1 MVTIDASVLVA
12 AALRDEPA
20 HEAARAVVQQVI
32 ESGIAVHE
40 PTLAIVEVTAAIAR
54 RTGDGALAF
63 TAGRRLLELPGLVLH
78 DLDADAMAAAA
89 HLASE
94 LRLRAADAV
103 YVAVARS
110 HDAELITLDAEVR
123 ERAAP
128 VVATPSPAQWL
139 AIQAQASG

>member
-20 HEAARAVVQQVI
+20 HEAALAVVQRVI

-54 RTGDGALAF
+54 RTGDGALALA
-63 TAGRRLLELPGLVLH
+63 AGRRLLELPGLVLH

-89 HLASE
+89 HLASD

-123 ERAAP
+123 ERAAA
-128 VVATPSPAQWL
+128 VVTVPTLAAWL
-139 AIQAQASG
+139 ASRKG